1 MQEEVKESKNRLRTP
16 RFSRKN
22 IKPRSR
28 NKSTQR
34 LTNKR
39 KQINSNV
46 HLYTTDYINCIS
58 SLKIHQCLGI
68 GIFQNNNDVIK
79 MISDI
84 YPLIKNKDNA
94 ISGEENLNK
103 DISPL
108 EFLHWILCRY
118 EDTKEP
124 GDQWSVFYNNDKD
137 KFEICYYYDY
147 TDIGEYGRSQSLEF
161 LLKVKSNDL
170 YELFLGFLHLMNEA
184 ISLPFWFNSGDY
196 DYHLEYIEANYEE
209 YKDSEHEDDK
219 KVALDYWETLAKYK
233 VGSAKQLELAIMAKK
248 ITKKLFLKELKEFK
262 PKGKKEKM
270 IIDFINKHLHLT
282 KKGKH
287 SLYSFYHPDSEGES
301 SPVAFDQYASLIFS
315 YADDDDFY
323 KHTNDMCQMN
333 YNEYGILPFRHI
345 AIEGEGDKEPELP
358 RLYVKMLDDLGK
370 IVEEYAEGT

>member
-1 MQEEVKESKNRLRTP
+1 MQKEVKESKNRLRTP
-16 RFSRKN
+16 RISRKN
-22 IKPRSR
+22 IKQRGRS
-28 NKSTQR
+28 KSAKR

-58 SLKIHQCLGI
+58 SLKVHQYLGI
-68 GIFQNNNDVIK
+68 GIFENNNDVIK

-84 YPLIKNKDNA
+84 YPLIKNKENA
-94 ISGEENLNK
+94 ITEEENLNE

-124 GDQWSVFYNNDKD
+124 GDQWSVIYNNDKN

-147 TDIGEYGRSQSLEF
+147 VDIGEHGRSQSLEF
-161 LLKVKSNDL
+161 LLKVKNKDL
-170 YELFLGFLHLMNEA
+170 YELFLGFLHLMNKA
-184 ISLPFWFNSGDY
+184 IELPYWFNSSDY
-196 DYHLEYIEANYEE
+196 DYHLEYFQYNYEE
-209 YKDSEHEDDK
+209 YKDSEDEDEQEI
-219 KVALDYWETLAKYK
+219 AANYWETLAKYE
-233 VGSAKQLELAIMAKK
+233 VGSAKQLELAIIAKTT
-248 ITKKLFLKELKEFK
+248 TKKLFLKELKEFK

-270 IIDFINKHLHLT
+270 IINFINKHLHLT

-287 SLYSFYHPDSEGES
+287 SLHCFYHPDSEGEN

-315 YADDDDFY
+315 YANDDDFHR
-323 KHTNDMCQMN
+323 HTNEICQMN

-345 AIEGEGDKEPELP
+345 AIEGEGGKEPELP

-370 IVEEYAEGT
+370 IVEEYTEGT